1 MGVPLL
7 ARTTSLRVLARL
19 ALMGGG
25 PPALL
30 EGEAG
35 VGEDGTAEAARLA
48 RALTMGLGPLLVG
61 VVSDEVDVS
70 SLGFFCGVVGVTS
83 SSSRSSGSSSFS
95 LPVSLRLPLPD
106 GRIENSCQES
116 RTSD

>member
-1 MGVPLL
+1 MLRTCSSEPVGAMGVPLL

-25 PPALL
+25 PPVLL
-30 EGEAG
+30 EGEAD
-35 VGEDGTAEAARLA
+35 GEDGTAEAARLA

-70 SLGFFCGVVGVTS
+70 SLGFF
-83 SSSRSSGSSSFS
+83 
-95 LPVSLRLPLPD
+95 
-106 GRIENSCQES
+106 
-116 RTSD
+116 

>member
-1 MGVPLL
+1 MLRTCSSEPVGAMGVPLL

-25 PPALL
+25 PPAPLE

-35 VGEDGTAEAARLA
+35 VGEEGTAEAARLA

-61 VVSDEVDVS
+61 VASDEVDVS
-70 SLGFFCGVVGVTS
+70 SLGFF
-83 SSSRSSGSSSFS
+83 
-95 LPVSLRLPLPD
+95 
-106 GRIENSCQES
+106 
-116 RTSD
+116 